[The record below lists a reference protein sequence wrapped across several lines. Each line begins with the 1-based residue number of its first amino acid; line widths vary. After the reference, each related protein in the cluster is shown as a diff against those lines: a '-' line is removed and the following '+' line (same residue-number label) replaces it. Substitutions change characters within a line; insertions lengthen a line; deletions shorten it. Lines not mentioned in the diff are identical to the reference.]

1 MDMQK
6 LYRSA
11 YNPKYIMR
19 AMDPPSEDS
28 KEQKVTGLALRF
40 NEPTVLFSVG
50 GIDYLEV
57 IDPRALDNCDMS
69 DVVLTRN
76 HNNDRLLART
86 KNGTLQ
92 LSITSEGLEFTAEL
106 ADTQLG
112 EDTFKLIKRGDID
125 GCSFGGYVE
134 EESYNVETHTRTILK
149 MSSLF
154 DISAVTF
161 PAYESTNVEPAVR
174 AAFGIEAAE
183 DEVKKLELAEAKRK
197 LLLKI

>member
-19 AMDPPSEDS
+19 AMDTSSEDS
-28 KEQKVTGLALRF
+28 KEQKVSGLALRF

-92 LSITSEGLEFTAEL
+92 LSVTSEGLEFTAEL

-183 DEVKKLELAEAKRK
+183 EEVKKLELAEAKRK

>member
-92 LSITSEGLEFTAEL
+92 LSVTSEGLEFTAEL

-125 GCSFGGYVE
+125 GC
-134 EESYNVETHTRTILK
+134 L
-149 MSSLF
+149 SL
-154 DISAVTF
+154 IH
-161 PAYESTNVEPAVR
+161 
-174 AAFGIEAAE
+174 I
-183 DEVKKLELAEAKRK
+183 
-197 LLLKI
+197 

>member
-19 AMDPPSEDS
+19 AMDPSSEDS
-28 KEQKVTGLALRF
+28 KEQKITGLALRF
-40 NEPTVLFSVG
+40 NEPTVLFSSG

-92 LSITSEGLEFTAEL
+92 LSVTSEGLEFTAEL

-183 DEVKKLELAEAKRK
+183 EEVKKLELAEAKRK

>member
-86 KNGTLQ
+86 KNDTLQ
-92 LSITSEGLEFTAEL
+92 LSVTSEGLEFTAEL

-183 DEVKKLELAEAKRK
+183 EEVKKLELAEAKRK

>member
-1 MDMQK
+1 MDKQK

-11 YNPKYIMR
+11 YNPKHIMR
-19 AMDPPSEDS
+19 AMEPTGEDP

-50 GIDYLEV
+50 GIDYYEV
-57 IDPRALDNCDMS
+57 IDPGALDGCDMA

-76 HNNDRLLART
+76 HNDDRLLART
-86 KNGTLQ
+86 KNNTLQ
-92 LSITSEGLEFTAEL
+92 LTVTSEGLEFTATL

-112 EDTFKLIKRGDID
+112 EDTYKLIKRGDID

-134 EESYNVETHTRTILK
+134 EDSYNTETHTRTIRKLK
-149 MSSLF
+149 SLF

-161 PAYESTNVEPAVR
+161 PAYAGTSVEPAVR
-174 AAFGIEAAE
+174 AAFGIDAAE
-183 DEVKKLELAEAKRK
+183 EEVKKLELAEAKKK

>member
-1 MDMQK
+1 MDKQK

-19 AMDPPSEDS
+19 AMDPSSEDS
-28 KEQKVTGLALRF
+28 KEQKITGLALRF
-40 NEPTVLFSVG
+40 NEPTVLFSSG

-57 IDPRALDNCDMS
+57 IDPHALDNCDMS

-92 LSITSEGLEFTAEL
+92 LSVTSEGLEFTAEL

-183 DEVKKLELAEAKRK
+183 EEVKKLELAEAKRK

>member
-28 KEQKVTGLALRF
+28 KEQKITGLALRF
-40 NEPTVLFSVG
+40 NEPTVLFSAG

-92 LSITSEGLEFTAEL
+92 LSVTSEGLEFTAEL

-183 DEVKKLELAEAKRK
+183 EEVKKLELAEAKRK

>member
-57 IDPRALDNCDMS
+57 IDPHALDNCDMS

-86 KNGTLQ
+86 KNDTLQ
-92 LSITSEGLEFTAEL
+92 LSVTSEGLEFTAEL

-183 DEVKKLELAEAKRK
+183 EEVKKLELAEAKRK

>member
-1 MDMQK
+1 MDKQK

-11 YNPKYIMR
+11 YNPTYIMR

-40 NEPTVLFSVG
+40 NDPIVLFSVEG
-50 GIDYLEV
+50 NDYYEV
-57 IDPRALDNCDMS
+57 IDPHALDNCDMS

-76 HNNDRLLART
+76 HDNDRLLART
-86 KNGTLQ
+86 KNDTLQ
-92 LSITSEGLEFTAEL
+92 LSVTSEGLEFTAEL

-134 EESYNVETHTRTILK
+134 EAKYNTETRTRTILK

-183 DEVKKLELAEAKRK
+183 EEVKKLELAEAKRK

>member
-1 MDMQK
+1 M
-6 LYRSA
+6 
-11 YNPKYIMR
+11 
-19 AMDPPSEDS
+19 
-28 KEQKVTGLALRF
+28 
-40 NEPTVLFSVG
+40 
-50 GIDYLEV
+50 
-57 IDPRALDNCDMS
+57 
-69 DVVLTRN
+69 
-76 HNNDRLLART
+76 
-86 KNGTLQ
+86 
-92 LSITSEGLEFTAEL
+92 EFTAEL

-183 DEVKKLELAEAKRK
+183 EEVKKLELAEAKRK

>member
-19 AMDPPSEDS
+19 AMDPSSEDS

-92 LSITSEGLEFTAEL
+92 LSVTSEGLEFTAEL

-112 EDTFKLIKRGDID
+112 EDSFKLIKRGDID

-183 DEVKKLELAEAKRK
+183 EEVKKLELAEAKRK

>member
-57 IDPRALDNCDMS
+57 IDPHALDNCDMS

-76 HNNDRLLART
+76 HNNDRLLARN

-92 LSITSEGLEFTAEL
+92 LSVTSEGLEFTAEL

-183 DEVKKLELAEAKRK
+183 EEVKKLELAEAKRK

>member
-57 IDPRALDNCDMS
+57 IDPHALDNCDMS

-92 LSITSEGLEFTAEL
+92 LSVTSEGLEFTAEL

-183 DEVKKLELAEAKRK
+183 EEVKKLELAEAKRK

>member
-19 AMDPPSEDS
+19 AMDPSSEDS

-92 LSITSEGLEFTAEL
+92 LSVTSEGLEFTAEL

-174 AAFGIEAAE
+174 AAFGIEASE
-183 DEVKKLELAEAKRK
+183 EEVKKLELAEAKRK

>member
-19 AMDPPSEDS
+19 AIDPSSEDS

-92 LSITSEGLEFTAEL
+92 LSVTSEGLEFTAEL

-183 DEVKKLELAEAKRK
+183 EEVKKLELAEAKRK

>member
-19 AMDPPSEDS
+19 AMDPSSEDS

-92 LSITSEGLEFTAEL
+92 LSVTSEGLEFTAEL

-174 AAFGIEAAE
+174 AAFGIDAAE
-183 DEVKKLELAEAKRK
+183 EEIKKLELAEAKRK

>member
-1 MDMQK
+1 M
-6 LYRSA
+6 
-11 YNPKYIMR
+11 
-19 AMDPPSEDS
+19 
-28 KEQKVTGLALRF
+28 RF

-86 KNGTLQ
+86 KTGTLQ
-92 LSITSEGLEFTAEL
+92 LSVTSEGLEFTAEL

-183 DEVKKLELAEAKRK
+183 EEVKKLELAEAKRK

>member
-92 LSITSEGLEFTAEL
+92 LSVTSEGLEFTAEL

-161 PAYESTNVEPAVR
+161 PAYESTNLEPAVR

-183 DEVKKLELAEAKRK
+183 EEVKKLELAEAKRK

>member
-92 LSITSEGLEFTAEL
+92 LSVTSEGLEFTAEL

-183 DEVKKLELAEAKRK
+183 EEVKKLELAEAKRK

>member
-40 NEPTVLFSVG
+40 NEPTVLFSAG

-92 LSITSEGLEFTAEL
+92 LSVTAEGLEFTAEL

-183 DEVKKLELAEAKRK
+183 EEVKKLELTEANRK
-197 LLLKI
+197 LLMKI

>member
-1 MDMQK
+1 MDKQK

-11 YNPKYIMR
+11 YNPKHIMR

-57 IDPRALDNCDMS
+57 IDPHALDNCDMS

-92 LSITSEGLEFTAEL
+92 LSVTSEGLEFTAEL

-134 EESYNVETHTRTILK
+134 EESYNVKTHRRTILK

-183 DEVKKLELAEAKRK
+183 EEVKKLELAEAKRK

>member
-19 AMDPPSEDS
+19 AMDPSSEDS

-86 KNGTLQ
+86 KNDTLQ
-92 LSITSEGLEFTAEL
+92 LSVTSEGLEFTAEL

-183 DEVKKLELAEAKRK
+183 EEVKKLELAEAKRK

>member
-19 AMDPPSEDS
+19 AMDPSSEDS

-92 LSITSEGLEFTAEL
+92 LSVTSEGLEFTAEL

-125 GCSFGGYVE
+125 GCSFGGCVE

-183 DEVKKLELAEAKRK
+183 EEVKKLELAEAKRK

>member
-19 AMDPPSEDS
+19 AMDPSSEDS

-92 LSITSEGLEFTAEL
+92 LSVTSEGLEFTAEL

-183 DEVKKLELAEAKRK
+183 EEVKKLELAEAKRK

>member
-28 KEQKVTGLALRF
+28 KEQKITGLALRF
-40 NEPTVLFSVG
+40 NEPTVLFSSG

-92 LSITSEGLEFTAEL
+92 LSVTSEGLEFTAEL

-183 DEVKKLELAEAKRK
+183 EEVKKLELAEAKRK